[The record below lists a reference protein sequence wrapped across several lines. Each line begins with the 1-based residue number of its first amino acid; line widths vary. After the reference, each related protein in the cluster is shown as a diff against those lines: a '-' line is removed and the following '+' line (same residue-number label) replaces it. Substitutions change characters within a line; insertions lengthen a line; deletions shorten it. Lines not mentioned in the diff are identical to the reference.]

1 VPDARGP
8 VLALGDSI
16 SCGPEEG
23 AFDVVPRVW
32 AQWLAETL
40 DLPFHRLARA
50 GALTPEIAAALVP
63 RLRDDYA
70 LACVHVGTNDVRSV
84 DWDAAAFA
92 RALEEILA
100 ALAPRAGRVCVAT
113 LPLDLG
119 RPPAG
124 AKVGELNAIVR
135 QLSQTHGATIVD
147 LDTLR
152 GWRLLFPDAVHP
164 TALGQLEIAERAA
177 RALGISP
184 GPAAI
189 AGANRGVT
197 ADVRYGTTRQVAH
210 LARDLRRRMGERLSA
225 R

>member
-1 VPDARGP
+1 VADGP

-32 AQWLAETL
+32 AQWLAELL

-50 GALTPEIAAALVP
+50 GALTPEIAAAFLP

-70 LACVHVGTNDVRSV
+70 LACVHVGTNDVRR
-84 DWDAAAFA
+84 DAWDPAPFE
-92 RALEEILA
+92 RALDEILG
-100 ALAPRAGRVCVAT
+100 ALAPRAARVCVAT

-124 AKVGELNAIVR
+124 PKVGDLNAIVR
-135 QLSQTHGATIVD
+135 RLAAGHGATIVD
-147 LDTLR
+147 LDDFH

-177 RALGISP
+177 RAVGITP
-184 GPAAI
+184 GPRAI
-189 AGANRGVT
+189 AGAKLGVT
-197 ADVRYGTTRQVAH
+197 SDVRYGTTRQVAH
-210 LARDLRRRMGERLSA
+210 LARDLRRRLGERLSA

>member
-1 VPDARGP
+1 MPSDGP

-23 AFDVVPRVW
+23 AFAVVPRVW
-32 AQWLAETL
+32 AQWLAELL

-50 GALTPEIAAALVP
+50 GASTPEIAAELLP

-84 DWDAAAFA
+84 GWEAARYE

-100 ALAPRAGRVCVAT
+100 ALAPRAERVCLAT
-113 LPLDLG
+113 IPLDLG
-119 RPPAG
+119 RPRAG
-124 AKVGELNAIVR
+124 AKVAGLNDVVR
-135 QLSQTHGATIVD
+135 RMARVHGATVVD
-147 LDTLR
+147 LDDLR

-164 TALGQLEIAERAA
+164 TALGQLEIAQRAA

-184 GPAAI
+184 GPETI
-189 AGANRGVT
+189 AGPGRGVMN
-197 ADVRYGTTRQVAH
+197 DLRYGTTRQIAH
-210 LARDLRRRMGERLSA
+210 LTRDLRRRMGERLFA